1 MNDEPVTVV
10 TRGQIIERLAI
21 TLLFL
26 PLNGLINAT
35 IVLTTL
41 FQFAYLIITLQHC
54 EPVRVFTN
62 KVIGYGYRV
71 WRYVSLNENR
81 RPFPCTELPG
91 EIEPPEAEVSFK

>member
-1 MNDEPVTVV
+1 MNDQENTAV
-10 TRGQIIERLAI
+10 TRGQIVERLVI

-41 FQFAYLIITLQHC
+41 FQYAYLVITLQHC

-91 EIEPPEAEVSFK
+91 EIEPPEREVSFK